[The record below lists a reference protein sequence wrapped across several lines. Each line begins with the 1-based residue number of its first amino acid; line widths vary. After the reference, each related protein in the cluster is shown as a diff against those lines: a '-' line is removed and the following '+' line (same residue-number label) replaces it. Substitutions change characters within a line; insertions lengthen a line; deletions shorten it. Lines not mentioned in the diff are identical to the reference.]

1 MIVQTRHPVIM
12 QKTSFRTE
20 IKLKKKKKIETI
32 EKRVA
37 LFQRLGYKLCQTI
50 IFGITS

>member
-20 IKLKKKKKIETI
+20 IKLKKKFETI